1 MKDLILNIISILIAL
16 VGVFLSF
23 RSLIRLLRAE
33 KELAVKLKIK
43 AQQLSTLLQNEGYAS
58 SKVNKIHI
66 DESKLN
72 ELLTIVKQ
80 SVDELPKNKKKDI
93 LEGLDQKSSRGRLSY
108 LNRLLHIS
116 GFNTNISVNG

>member
-23 RSLIRLLRAE
+23 NSLIRHLRAE

-43 AQQLSTLLQNEGYAS
+43 TQQLSMLLQNEGYAS
-58 SKVNKIHI
+58 SKVNKIYI

-80 SVDELPKNKKKDI
+80 SVEELPKNKKKDI
-93 LEGLDQKSSRGRLSY
+93 LEGLDQKSSRGRLGY

-116 GFNTNISVNG
+116 GFNTKISVN

>member
-1 MKDLILNIISILIAL
+1 MKELILNIISILLAII
-16 VGVFLSF
+16 GVLLSV
-23 RSLIRLLRAE
+23 RGLRRHIHAE

-43 AQQLSTLLQNEGYAS
+43 GQQLSSLLQNEDHTS
-58 SKVNKIHI
+58 SNVNKIHI

-80 SVDELPKNKKKDI
+80 SAEELPKYKRKDI
-93 LEGLDQKSSRGRLSY
+93 LESLEQKSSRGRLNY

-116 GFNTNISVNG
+116 GFNTNISIN